1 MPKTCARLC
10 IIMPITP
17 FYQTKSN
24 LFDMKRILATLCI
37 STALAPSL
45 SAQNQTPV
53 EAVKTFF
60 AKMYKSD
67 TTGMADLFLTDAT
80 LLSTGFDQQQQH
92 FVSQESVREFI
103 ASIATFPTATLD
115 ERIYSYDVRISDNL
129 ATVTTDYTFFLRQRL
144 SHCGINVF
152 TLVQTAANTWKIA
165 SIADTR
171 RRDKCL
177 TIDASDVAR
186 IDIDTLLN
194 QWHRAAAKADLNGY
208 FDVLADDCIYLGTDE
223 TERWT
228 KAAFLKFSQPY
239 FDKGKAWDFKP
250 YSRYIY
256 TSDDVQ
262 TAWFEEKL
270 DTWMGICRG
279 SGVLRK
285 TATGWQIVHYNLAV
299 TVPNDLINGFIKL
312 TGKGSPK
319 PSKKK

>member
-1 MPKTCARLC
+1 MPCG
-10 IIMPITP
+10 
-17 FYQTKSN
+17 
-24 LFDMKRILATLCI
+24 LF
-37 STALAPSL
+37 
-45 SAQNQTPV
+45 AQAQTPID
-53 EAVKTFF
+53 AVKIFF

-67 TTGMADLFLTDAT
+67 TTGMTDLFLSEAT
-80 LLSTGFDQQQQH
+80 LLSTGFDQQKQP
-92 FVSQESVREFI
+92 FAKYESVSEFI
-103 ASIATFPTATLD
+103 ASIATFAPATLD

-129 ATVTTDYTFFLRQRL
+129 ATVTTDYTFFFQQRL
-144 SHCGINVF
+144 SHCGINIF
-152 TLVQTAANTWKIA
+152 TLVQTAADSWKIA

-171 RRDKCL
+171 RKDKCL

-186 IDIDTLLN
+186 VEIDTLLN

-208 FDVLADDCIYLGTDE
+208 FGVLADDCIYLGTDE

-228 KAAFLKFSQPY
+228 KTEFLQFSKPY

-279 SGVLRK
+279 SGTLRR
-285 TATGWQIVHYNLAV
+285 TANGWQIVHYNLTV